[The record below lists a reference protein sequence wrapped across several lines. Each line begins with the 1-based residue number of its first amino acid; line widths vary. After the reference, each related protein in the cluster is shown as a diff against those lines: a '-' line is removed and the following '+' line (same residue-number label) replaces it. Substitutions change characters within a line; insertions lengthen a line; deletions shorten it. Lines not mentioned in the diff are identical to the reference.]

1 MKQHIRLNYNGNHAL
16 NYNGNH
22 ASNMLIMLNHAS
34 NMLIMQATC

>member
-22 ASNMLIMLNHAS
+22 ALNYNGNHAS

>member
-22 ASNMLIMLNHAS
+22 ALNYNGNHAS
-34 NMLIMQATC
+34 NILIMLKSC